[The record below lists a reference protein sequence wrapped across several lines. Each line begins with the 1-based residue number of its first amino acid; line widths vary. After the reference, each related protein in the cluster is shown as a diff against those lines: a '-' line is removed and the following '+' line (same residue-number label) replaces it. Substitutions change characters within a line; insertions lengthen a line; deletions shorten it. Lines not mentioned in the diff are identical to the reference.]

1 MEHITLSPID
11 MELFNTKEEVKYFP
25 VITFKPTKASMMHN
39 FAGYILQDD
48 KENIYLLSIGMA
60 SSLQLELHNI
70 PEVSDDIRIKIELG
84 LKK

>member
-11 MELFNTKEEVKYFP
+11 MELFNTKEEIKYFP
-25 VITFKPTKASMMHN
+25 VNTFKPSRASMMHD

-48 KENIYLLSIGMA
+48 KDNIYILSIGMA

-70 PEVSDDIRIKIELG
+70 PEVATDIRTKVELG

>member
-11 MELFNTKEEVKYFP
+11 MELFNTKEEVKYSA
-25 VITFKPTKASMMHN
+25 VNTFKPSKASMMHN

-48 KENIYLLSIGMA
+48 KDNIYIVSIGMA
-60 SSLQLELHNI
+60 SSLQLQLHNI
-70 PEVSDDIRIKIELG
+70 PEVADDIRVKIELG